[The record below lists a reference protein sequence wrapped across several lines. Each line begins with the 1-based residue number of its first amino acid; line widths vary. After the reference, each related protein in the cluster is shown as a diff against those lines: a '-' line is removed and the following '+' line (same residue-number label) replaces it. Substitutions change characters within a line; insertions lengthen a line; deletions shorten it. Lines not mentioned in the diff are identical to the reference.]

1 MLLAALPVA
10 LVLVAYA
17 IGSHLRLAENP
28 SDKLLPS
35 LGTIGDTAVRPFT
48 EGDRRSGKILLWH
61 DTRASLTRLLGG
73 VGIAAAISLSLGML
87 IGLIPYAR
95 RMFSGFVAALS
106 MVPPLA
112 LLPILFIVFGLGET
126 SKVVL
131 IVIGITPFL
140 TRDLAQRVLDLPHEE
155 IVKAQTL
162 GASSW
167 VIAARV
173 ALPQILPRLIA
184 GIRLSLG
191 SAWLFL
197 IAAEAVAS
205 DVGLG
210 YRIFLVRRYLAMDVI
225 LTYVIWITALAFLI
239 DWGLRV
245 LSRKAFPWMEAGLSA
260 SSPSAMSG
268 RATATA
274 RSWSGSISTWPRA
287 SSSRWWARPGLA
299 NPPSCACCSPRS
311 ARRGARSPPT
321 AARLPSNRGWSAASS
336 SNATRS
342 SRT

>member
-1 MLLAALPVA
+1 MRLINQIPSRPVAVLLAALPFAAVA
-10 LVLVAYA
+10 IAYA
-17 IGSHLRLAENP
+17 VGSEVRLAVNP
-28 SDKLLPS
+28 SDKLLPAP
-35 LGTIGDTAVRPFT
+35 GTILDTALRLFT
-48 EGDRRSGKILLWH
+48 EGDRRTGRILLWH
-61 DTRASLTRLLGG
+61 DTFASLTRLLGG
-73 VGIAAAISLSLGML
+73 VGIAAAVSLTLGML

-95 RMFSGFVAALS
+95 RLFSGFVAVIS

-131 IVIGITPFL
+131 IVIGITPFM

-162 GASSW
+162 GASSL
-167 VIAARV
+167 VIALRV

-184 GIRLSLG
+184 DIRLSLG

-239 DWGLRV
+239 DWALRQ
-245 LSRKAFPWMEAGLSA
+245 LSRRAFPWLEAGL
-260 SSPSAMSG
+260 
-268 RATATA
+268 
-274 RSWSGSISTWPRA
+274 
-287 SSSRWWARPGLA
+287 
-299 NPPSCACCSPRS
+299 
-311 ARRGARSPPT
+311 
-321 AARLPSNRGWSAASS
+321 
-336 SNATRS
+336 
-342 SRT
+342 